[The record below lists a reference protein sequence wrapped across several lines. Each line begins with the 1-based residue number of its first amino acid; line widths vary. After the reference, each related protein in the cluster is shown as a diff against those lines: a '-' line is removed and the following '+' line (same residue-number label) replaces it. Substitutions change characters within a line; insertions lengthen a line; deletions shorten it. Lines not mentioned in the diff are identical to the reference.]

1 MISVRTV
8 TTYPNGESG
17 INAVGGANTPQST
30 AVRGEKENTILQEVR
45 KVFPE
50 PNKAELSVYFNLGY
64 SSSTYFFLD
73 GNMDGET

>member
-1 MISVRTV
+1 MVKVELTLW
-8 TTYPNGESG
+8 
-17 INAVGGANTPQST
+17 VGPTLLNQ
-30 AVRGEKENTILQEVR
+30 RRFGEKENTILQEVR

-50 PNKAELSVYFNLGY
+50 PNKSELSVYFNLGY